1 MFVEALDIYHKIYI
15 FFSFLYYLLSLFIV
29 QSFQILAEIEK
40 EITEAILNAISE
52 DRDELPSTEEMD
64 RLIAS
69 LENQKDLEQLA
80 SESNAGGRQ
89 KRLTVDFM
97 GMQVNLFVFKFFIC
111 LSIFTLFADQVL

>member
-1 MFVEALDIYHKIYI
+1 M
-15 FFSFLYYLLSLFIV
+15 
-29 QSFQILAEIEK
+29 AEIEK

-80 SESNAGGRQ
+80 SEANAGGRQ

-97 GMQVNLFVFKFFIC
+97 GMQVNLFVFKFLFC
-111 LSIFTLFADQVL
+111 LSIFTLFADQVFFLCGPL

>member
-1 MFVEALDIYHKIYI
+1 M
-15 FFSFLYYLLSLFIV
+15 
-29 QSFQILAEIEK
+29 AEIEK